1 MRYKRSVNWLR
12 KQLSDVQIHVPDV
25 MPCSVVIEAD
35 ATFFNRHEGVCIFHA
50 PKIKK
55 VLTYA
60 FIESETALIYRIL
73 RNTIEQHGFIVLAA
87 VIDGR
92 KGIKKVF
99 ADVPVQMCQYHQLM
113 ILRHYL
119 TMNPR
124 LEAGV
129 ELKIICKDLCSV
141 SRSEFE
147 LRFIQWCEKWAG
159 FLKERTYNVDGKW
172 RYTHRRLRSARRSL
186 MTNLPHLFTY
196 QDYPELEIPNTT
208 NYAESIHSKI
218 KDLLRVHRG
227 FSTELKRKLIKEIL
241 TN

>member
-1 MRYKRSVNWLR
+1 M
-12 KQLSDVQIHVPDV
+12 QIHFPELK
-25 MPCSVVIEAD
+25 PNSVVIEAD
-35 ATFFNRHEGVCIFHA
+35 ATFFNCHEGVCIFHA

-60 FIESETALIYRIL
+60 FIERETALIYKTL
-73 RNTIEQHGFIVLAA
+73 RSNIELHGFIVLAA

-92 KGIKKVF
+92 KGVKEVF
-99 ADVPVQMCQYHQLM
+99 TDVPVQMCQYHQLM
-113 ILRHYL
+113 ILRRYL

-124 LEAGV
+124 LEAGR
-129 ELKIICKDLCSV
+129 ELRTISKNLCNV
-141 SRSEFE
+141 NRSEFE
-147 LRFIQWCEKWAG
+147 QHFVQWCEKRDS

-172 RYTHRRLRSARRSL
+172 RYTHRRLRAARRSL
-186 MTNLPHLFTY
+186 MTNLPYLFTY

-227 FSTELKRKLIKEIL
+227 FSSELKQKIIREIL
-241 TN
+241 TK

>member
-1 MRYKRSVNWLR
+1 
-12 KQLSDVQIHVPDV
+12 
-25 MPCSVVIEAD
+25 
-35 ATFFNRHEGVCIFHA
+35 
-50 PKIKK
+50 
-55 VLTYA
+55 
-60 FIESETALIYRIL
+60 
-73 RNTIEQHGFIVLAA
+73 
-87 VIDGR
+87 
-92 KGIKKVF
+92 
-99 ADVPVQMCQYHQLM
+99 
-113 ILRHYL
+113 
-119 TMNPR
+119 MNPR